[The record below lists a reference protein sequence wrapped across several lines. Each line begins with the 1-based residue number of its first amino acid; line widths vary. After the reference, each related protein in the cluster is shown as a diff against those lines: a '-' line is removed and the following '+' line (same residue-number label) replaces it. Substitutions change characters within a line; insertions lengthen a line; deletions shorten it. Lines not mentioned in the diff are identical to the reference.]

1 MEKCSIVV
9 PCYNEQE
16 ALPIFYEEM
25 EKVIAS
31 MKELEFEYVFVDDGS
46 SDETLAILRVL
57 ASQDEKVH
65 YVSFS
70 RNFGKEAGIL
80 AGLTESVGDYVVIM
94 DADLQD
100 PPELL
105 PEMYR
110 AVKEEGYDCAAT
122 RRVNRKG
129 EPPIRSFFA
138 KLFYKIMNRI
148 AKVNMMDGARDYRF
162 MKRVM
167 VDAILSM
174 KEYHRFS
181 KGIFGWVGFK
191 TKWIDFT
198 NRERVAGK
206 TKWSFTSL
214 FKYSIEGMVAFTT
227 APLEWASFVGLFFC
241 FAALLLLIFLFVRAL
256 LFGDPVM
263 GWPSLACMI
272 TFFAGLQ
279 LFVSGII
286 GMYLAKA
293 YNEIKGRP
301 VYIVREKKV
310 EDEEKCINVG
320 EVPENVLK
328 ETSGNIPEKAEE

>member
-9 PCYNEQE
+9 PCYNEEE
-16 ALPIFYEEM
+16 ALPLFYEET
-25 EKVIAS
+25 EKVLAT
-31 MKELEFEYVFVDDGS
+31 MPMLEFEYMFVDDGS
-46 SDETLAILRVL
+46 WDGTLEVMRAL
-57 ASQDEKVH
+57 AAKDPKVH

-70 RNFGKEAGIL
+70 RNFGKEAGML
-80 AGLTESVGDYVVIM
+80 AGLTEATGDYVVVM

-105 PEMYR
+105 PEMYK

-129 EPPIRSFFA
+129 EPPVRSMFARLFYRMMNRMA
-138 KLFYKIMNRI
+138 KL
-148 AKVNMMDGARDYRF
+148 NMMDGARDYRF

-181 KGIFGWVGFK
+181 KGIFGWVGFN

-206 TKWSFTSL
+206 TKWSFFSL
-214 FKYSIEGMVAFTT
+214 FAYSIEGMVAFTT
-227 APLEWASFVGLFFC
+227 APLEWASFVGLLFC
-241 FAALLLLIFLFVRAL
+241 FLALAFLIFLFVRAL
-256 LFGDPVM
+256 LFGDPVI

-301 VYIVREKKV
+301 VYIIREKK
-310 EDEEKCINVG
+310 
-320 EVPENVLK
+320 
-328 ETSGNIPEKAEE
+328 

>member
-9 PCYNEQE
+9 PCYNEEE
-16 ALPIFYEEM
+16 ALPLFYEAVEN
-25 EKVIAS
+25 VISS
-31 MKELEFEYVFVDDGS
+31 MQELEFEYVFVDDGS
-46 SDETLAILRVL
+46 RDGTLEILRSL
-57 ASQDEKVH
+57 SAKDEKVH

-70 RNFGKEAGIL
+70 RNFGKEAAMF
-80 AGLTESVGDYVVIM
+80 AGLSEATGDYVVIM

-122 RRVNRKG
+122 RRIDRKG
-129 EPPIRSFFA
+129 EPIIRSAFARAFYRIMNKMA
-138 KLFYKIMNRI
+138 KL
-148 AKVNMMDGARDYRF
+148 NMMDGARDYRF

-181 KGIFGWVGFK
+181 KGIFGWVGFQ
-191 TKWIDFT
+191 TKWIDFE

-206 TKWSFTSL
+206 TKWSFFSL
-214 FKYSIEGMVAFTT
+214 FRYSLEGMVAFST

-241 FAALLLLIFLFVRAL
+241 FVALVLLIFLFIRAL
-256 LFGDPVM
+256 IFGDPVI

-301 VYIVREKKV
+301 IYIIREKK
-310 EDEEKCINVG
+310 
-320 EVPENVLK
+320 
-328 ETSGNIPEKAEE
+328 

>member
-9 PCYNEQE
+9 PCYNEEE
-16 ALPIFYEEM
+16 ALPYFYEAV
-25 EKVIAS
+25 EKVLQT
-31 MKELEFEYVFVDDGS
+31 MPEPEFEYIFVDDGS
-46 SDETLAILRVL
+46 RDGTLRVL
-57 ASQDEKVH
+57 REMAEKDSRVH

-70 RNFGKEAGIL
+70 RNFGKEAAML
-80 AGLTESVGDYVVIM
+80 AGLEESDGDYVVIM

-105 PEMYR
+105 PEMYK

-129 EPPIRSFFA
+129 EPPIRSMFA
-138 KLFYKIMNRI
+138 KMFYRIMNKI
-148 AKVNMMDGARDYRF
+148 AKVNMMDGARDFRF

-174 KEYHRFS
+174 REYHRFS
-181 KGIFGWVGFK
+181 KGIFGWVGFN
-191 TKWIDFT
+191 TKWIAF
-198 NRERVAGK
+198 NNSERVAGK
-206 TKWSFTSL
+206 TKWSFFTL
-214 FKYSIEGMVAFTT
+214 FKYSLEGILAFST

-241 FAALLLLIFLFVRAL
+241 VLAIGFLLFLFIRAIL
-256 LFGDPVM
+256 YGDPVS

-279 LFVSGII
+279 LFVTGII

-293 YNEIKGRP
+293 YSEIKNRP
-301 VYIVREKKV
+301 VYIVREKK
-310 EDEEKCINVG
+310 
-320 EVPENVLK
+320 
-328 ETSGNIPEKAEE
+328 

>member
-9 PCYNEQE
+9 PCYNEEE
-16 ALPIFYEEM
+16 ALPLFYEAV
-25 EKVIAS
+25 EKVTSS
-31 MKELEFEYVFVDDGS
+31 MPELEFEYLFVDDGS
-46 SDETLAILRVL
+46 RDETFSVMKAM
-57 ASQDEKVH
+57 AEKDPRVH
-65 YVSFS
+65 YISFS
-70 RNFGKEAGIL
+70 RNFGKEAAML
-80 AGLTESVGDYVVIM
+80 AGLAESTGDYVVIM

-129 EPPIRSFFA
+129 EPPIRSLFA
-138 KLFYKIMNRI
+138 KLFYKIMNKI
-148 AKVNMMDGARDYRF
+148 AKLNMMDGARDYRF

-181 KGIFGWVGFK
+181 KGIFGWVGFH
-191 TKWIDFT
+191 TKWIDFS

-206 TKWSFTSL
+206 SKWSFFSL
-214 FKYSIEGMVAFTT
+214 FSYSIEGMVAFTT

-241 FAALLLLIFLFVRAL
+241 VLALLAVVFLFVRAL
-256 LFGDPVM
+256 LFGDKVM

-293 YNEIKGRP
+293 YNEIKDRP
-301 VYIVREKKV
+301 IYIIREKK
-310 EDEEKCINVG
+310 
-320 EVPENVLK
+320 
-328 ETSGNIPEKAEE
+328 

>member
-1 MEKCSIVV
+1 MEKCTIIV
-9 PCYNEQE
+9 PCYNEEE
-16 ALPIFYEEM
+16 ALPLFYEET
-25 EKVIAS
+25 EKTVS
-31 MKELEFEYVFVDDGS
+31 TMTDLEFEYLFVDDGS
-46 SDETLAILRVL
+46 RDRTLEVMREL
-57 ASQDEKVH
+57 ASKDEKVH

-70 RNFGKEAGIL
+70 RNFGKEAAMF
-80 AGLTESVGDYVVIM
+80 AGLSEATGDYVVVM

-105 PEMYR
+105 PDMYR

-122 RRVNRKG
+122 RRIDRKG
-129 EPPIRSFFA
+129 EPIIRSAFARAFYRIMNKMA
-138 KLFYKIMNRI
+138 KL
-148 AKVNMMDGARDYRF
+148 NMMDGARDYRF

-181 KGIFGWVGFK
+181 KGIFGWVGFQ
-191 TKWIDFT
+191 TKWIDFE

-206 TKWSFTSL
+206 TKWSFFSL
-214 FKYSIEGMVAFTT
+214 FRYSLEGMVAFST

-241 FAALLLLIFLFVRAL
+241 FVALVLLIFLFIRAL
-256 LFGDPVM
+256 IFGDPVI

-301 VYIVREKKV
+301 IYIIREKK
-310 EDEEKCINVG
+310 
-320 EVPENVLK
+320 
-328 ETSGNIPEKAEE
+328 

>member
-9 PCYNEQE
+9 PCYNEEE
-16 ALPIFYEEM
+16 ALPFFYEAV
-25 EKVIAS
+25 EKVLQT
-31 MKELEFEYVFVDDGS
+31 MPEPEFEYIFVDDGS
-46 SDETLAILRVL
+46 RDGTLRVL
-57 ASQDEKVH
+57 REMAEKDSRVH

-70 RNFGKEAGIL
+70 RNFGKEAAML
-80 AGLTESVGDYVVIM
+80 AGLEESDGDYVVIM

-105 PEMYR
+105 PEMYK

-129 EPPIRSFFA
+129 EPPIRSMFA
-138 KLFYKIMNRI
+138 RMFYRIMNKI
-148 AKVNMMDGARDYRF
+148 AKVNMMDGARDFRF

-174 KEYHRFS
+174 REYHRFS
-181 KGIFGWVGFK
+181 KGIFGWVGFN

-206 TKWSFTSL
+206 TKWSFFTL
-214 FKYSIEGMVAFTT
+214 FKYSLEGILAFST

-241 FAALLLLIFLFVRAL
+241 VLAIGFLLFLFIRAIL
-256 LFGDPVM
+256 YGDPVS

-279 LFVSGII
+279 LFVTGII

-293 YNEIKGRP
+293 YSEIKNRP
-301 VYIVREKKV
+301 VYIVREKK
-310 EDEEKCINVG
+310 
-320 EVPENVLK
+320 
-328 ETSGNIPEKAEE
+328 

>member
-9 PCYNEQE
+9 PCYNEEE
-16 ALPIFYEEM
+16 ALPLFYEAVEN
-25 EKVIAS
+25 VISS
-31 MKELEFEYVFVDDGS
+31 MQELEFEYVFVDDGS
-46 SDETLAILRVL
+46 RDGTLEILRSLSVK
-57 ASQDEKVH
+57 DEKVH

-80 AGLTESVGDYVVIM
+80 AGLTESSGDYVVIM

-105 PEMYR
+105 PEMYK

-129 EPPIRSFFA
+129 EPPIRSLFA
-138 KLFYKIMNRI
+138 KMFYRIMNRV
-148 AKVNMMDGARDYRF
+148 AKLNMMDGARDYRF

-181 KGIFGWVGFK
+181 KGIFGWVGFN

-206 TKWSFTSL
+206 TKWSFFSL
-214 FKYSIEGMVAFTT
+214 FKYSIEGIVAFST
-227 APLEWASFVGLFFC
+227 APLEWASFVGLIFC
-241 FAALLLLIFLFVRAL
+241 LLALVAVIFLFIRAL

-293 YNEIKGRP
+293 YNEIKDRP
-301 VYIVREKKV
+301 VYIIREKK
-310 EDEEKCINVG
+310 
-320 EVPENVLK
+320 
-328 ETSGNIPEKAEE
+328 

>member
-9 PCYNEQE
+9 PCYNEEE
-16 ALPIFYEEM
+16 ALPLFYEAVQQVIGEM
-25 EKVIAS
+25 TT
-31 MKELEFEYVFVDDGS
+31 LEFEYILVDDGS
-46 SDETLAILRVL
+46 RDQTLSVMKSL
-57 ASQDEKVH
+57 AQKDPAVH
-65 YVSFS
+65 YLALS
-70 RNFGKEAGIL
+70 RNFGKEAAML
-80 AGLTESVGDYVVIM
+80 AGMEESTGDYVVIM

-105 PEMYR
+105 PQMYQ

-122 RRVNRKG
+122 RRVDRKG
-129 EPPIRSFFA
+129 EPIIRSFFA
-138 KLFYKIMNRI
+138 RRFYRLMNRI
-148 AKVNMMDGARDYRF
+148 AKLNMMDGARDYRF

-181 KGIFGWVGFK
+181 KGIFGWVGFQ
-191 TKWIDFT
+191 TKWIDFE
-198 NRERVAGK
+198 NRKRVAGR
-206 TKWSFTSL
+206 TKWSFFSL
-214 FKYSIEGMVAFTT
+214 FRYSIEGMVAFTT

-241 FAALLLLIFLFVRAL
+241 VLALIAVVFLFVRAL

-272 TFFAGLQ
+272 TFFSGLQ

-293 YNEIKGRP
+293 YNEIKARP
-301 VYIVREKKV
+301 VYIVREK
-310 EDEEKCINVG
+310 G
-320 EVPENVLK
+320 
-328 ETSGNIPEKAEE
+328 

>member
-1 MEKCSIVV
+1 MEKCTIIV
-9 PCYNEQE
+9 PCYNEEE
-16 ALPIFYEEM
+16 ALPLFYEET
-25 EKVIAS
+25 EKTVS
-31 MKELEFEYVFVDDGS
+31 TMTELEFEYLFVDDGS
-46 SDETLAILRVL
+46 RDRTLEVMREL
-57 ASQDEKVH
+57 ASKDEKVH

-70 RNFGKEAGIL
+70 RNFGKEAAMF
-80 AGLTESVGDYVVIM
+80 AGLSEATGDYVVVM

-122 RRVNRKG
+122 RRIDRKG
-129 EPPIRSFFA
+129 EPIIRSAFARAFYRIMNKMA
-138 KLFYKIMNRI
+138 KL
-148 AKVNMMDGARDYRF
+148 NMMDGARDYRF

-181 KGIFGWVGFK
+181 KGIFGWVGFQ
-191 TKWIDFT
+191 TKWIDFE

-206 TKWSFTSL
+206 TKWSFFSL
-214 FKYSIEGMVAFTT
+214 FRYSLEGMVAFST

-241 FAALLLLIFLFVRAL
+241 FVALVLLIFLFIRAL
-256 LFGDPVM
+256 IFGDPVI

-301 VYIVREKKV
+301 IYIIREKK
-310 EDEEKCINVG
+310 
-320 EVPENVLK
+320 
-328 ETSGNIPEKAEE
+328 

>member
-9 PCYNEQE
+9 PCYNEEE
-16 ALPIFYEEM
+16 ALPLFYEAV
-25 EKVIAS
+25 EKVTS
-31 MKELEFEYVFVDDGS
+31 SVPELEFEYLFVDDGS
-46 SDETLAILRVL
+46 RDETFSVMKAM
-57 ASQDEKVH
+57 AEKDPRVH
-65 YVSFS
+65 YISFS
-70 RNFGKEAGIL
+70 RNFGKEAAML
-80 AGLTESVGDYVVIM
+80 AGLAESTGDYVVIM

-129 EPPIRSFFA
+129 EPPIRSLFA
-138 KLFYKIMNRI
+138 KLFYKIMNKI
-148 AKVNMMDGARDYRF
+148 AKLNMMDGARDYRF

-181 KGIFGWVGFK
+181 KGIFGWVGFR
-191 TKWIDFT
+191 TKWIDFS

-206 TKWSFTSL
+206 SKWSFFSL
-214 FKYSIEGMVAFTT
+214 FSYSIEGMVAFTT

-241 FAALLLLIFLFVRAL
+241 VLALLAVVFLFVRAL
-256 LFGDPVM
+256 LFGDKVM

-293 YNEIKGRP
+293 YNEIKDRP
-301 VYIVREKKV
+301 IYIIREKK
-310 EDEEKCINVG
+310 
-320 EVPENVLK
+320 
-328 ETSGNIPEKAEE
+328 